1 MKIELNDDQLKII
14 QRALSD
20 SIEKYVGVSQSQEAF
35 INNIDNGMGKTK
47 AEKQFIVDNKKEWDY
62 LVHVTKNPIYCY
74 INICSQV
81 LPHSEVRISI

>member
-35 INNIDNGMGKTK
+35 INNIDNGMDKRE
-47 AEKQFIVDNKKEWDY
+47 AEIQFEIDNKKEW
-62 LVHVTKNPIYCY
+62 
-74 INICSQV
+74 
-81 LPHSEVRISI
+81 E

>member
-35 INNIDNGMGKTK
+35 INNIDNGMNKRE
-47 AEKQFIVDNKKEWDY
+47 AEIQFEIDNKKEWEYNVYEAKNPLYCLYDY
-62 LVHVTKNPIYCY
+62 LFTSPA
-74 INICSQV
+74 SF
-81 LPHSEVRISI
+81 RG

>member
-35 INNIDNGMGKTK
+35 INNIDNGIGKIE
-47 AEKQFIVDNKKEWDY
+47 AEKQFVINNKKEWEYYVYKEKNSLYCLYDY
-62 LVHVTKNPIYCY
+62 IFRSST
-74 INICSQV
+74 SF
-81 LPHSEVRISI
+81 